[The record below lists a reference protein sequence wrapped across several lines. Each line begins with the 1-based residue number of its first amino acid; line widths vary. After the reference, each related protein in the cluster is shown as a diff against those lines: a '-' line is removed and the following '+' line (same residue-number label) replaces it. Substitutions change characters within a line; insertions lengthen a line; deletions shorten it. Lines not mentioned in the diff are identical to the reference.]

1 MTRQMYLTDNQW
13 YALRN
18 LVQSS
23 TDTWGW
29 DFDAG
34 DHIDGFIEFMMDN
47 FGVVYNE
54 EPAPRRGVLYWGC
67 ISFPT
72 DCDYTLFVLKYS
84 GTEFDWLLNK
94 DFECLSV

>member
-1 MTRQMYLTDNQW
+1 MIQIYLSDTQW
-13 YALRN
+13 YALHD

-54 EPAPRRGVLYWGC
+54 EPAPRQGVLYWGC

-72 DCDYTLFVLKYS
+72 DRDYTLFVLKYS